1 MNSVSIL
8 MSTYN
13 GERYLRTQLDSLLS
27 QTNVSIDILVRDD
40 GSSDNTTQI
49 LKDYSE
55 RGKVSWYS
63 GKNLRSSKSFID
75 LVFNSPDAD
84 YYAFCDQDDF
94 WLPEKLSKA
103 IEKLDKLNPCKPQL
117 YFSVAKLADCDLK
130 PISSKTLS
138 YGVTNFSESI
148 ISSNATGC
156 TMCFN
161 KILRDK
167 IKMHRP
173 VCEMM
178 HDGWVHKLCL
188 AISGDVFF
196 DKESYI
202 LYRQHG
208 NNVVGGQ
215 ISFLQRWKRR
225 WKNLTKMQ
233 KIRSSAIKEMFNN
246 YKEDILP
253 ENQELC
259 KIVAEYDESFYK
271 RFRLLLCSK
280 IKSKRFFVDF
290 YYRLAVLLGIF

>member
-1 MNSVSIL
+1 

-13 GERYLRTQLDSLLS
+13 GEQYLRTQLDSILS

-40 GSSDNTTQI
+40 GSSDNTIQI
-49 LKDYSE
+49 LKEYSKK
-55 RGKVSWYS
+55 GKIRWYS

-75 LVFNSPDAD
+75 LIFNSADAD

-94 WLPEKLSKA
+94 WLPEKMSKA
-103 IEKLDKLNPCKPQL
+103 IEKMEKLNPHKPQL
-117 YFSVAKLADCDLK
+117 YFSVAKLVDSELK
-130 PISSKTLS
+130 PISKKALS
-138 YGVTNFSESI
+138 YGVVNFSEAI
-148 ISSNATGC
+148 VTSNATGC

-173 VCEMM
+173 VCEIM

-188 AISGDVFF
+188 AISGDVYF

-215 ISFLQRWKRR
+215 ISFVQRWKRR

-233 KIRSSAIKEMFNN
+233 KIRSSAIKEIFDY
-246 YKEDILP
+246 YKKDILP

-259 KIVAEYDESFYK
+259 KIVAEYDESLFK
-271 RFRLLLCSK
+271 RIQLMLCRK
-280 IKSKRFFVDF
+280 IKCKRLSVDF